1 MTAGCEALARPRR
14 CAELKRRV
22 SSCLVT
28 TGEHEYS
35 RYGFRELL
43 ERRCADVLQPDI
55 TWLGGITEAR
65 RVTAMAA
72 GFDVPIVPHGS
83 SVYSYH
89 LQIAFPNCPI
99 AELIMLAPEADR
111 VQPYFGDLL
120 LDEPLPVDGWV
131 ELDPTKPGFGV
142 TLNRDLL
149 RRPYEHAP
157 QPSPP
162 TAPAKS
168 HADWLA
174 DPVTAIL
181 EAAPRA

>member
-1 MTAGCEALARPRR
+1 MRGQQSGAQAAVLRRP
-14 CAELKRRV
+14 
-22 SSCLVT
+22 
-28 TGEHEYS
+28 
-35 RYGFRELL
+35 
-43 ERRCADVLQPDI
+43 
-55 TWLGGITEAR
+55 
-65 RVTAMAA
+65 AA
-72 GFDVPIVPHGS
+72 
-83 SVYSYH
+83 
-89 LQIAFPNCPI
+89 
-99 AELIMLAPEADR
+99 
-111 VQPYFGDLL
+111 L

>member
-14 CAELKRRV
+14 YAELKRRV

-83 SVYSYH
+83 SLAARAPFRGSQPPVPRQP
-89 LQIAFPNCPI
+89 LQR
-99 AELIMLAPEADR
+99 MT
-111 VQPYFGDLL
+111 V
-120 LDEPLPVDGWV
+120 
-131 ELDPTKPGFGV
+131 
-142 TLNRDLL
+142 
-149 RRPYEHAP
+149 
-157 QPSPP
+157 
-162 TAPAKS
+162 S
-168 HADWLA
+168 HASLHVNFAWPHLDSRRRVPSAHSQYPDDPDGTWASQPRSLA
-174 DPVTAIL
+174 FSRLPAGLHPAVARH
-181 EAAPRA
+181 PRHADGVP